1 MRSDT
6 VFDTHEIARSLT
18 AADLTDAQ
26 ADAITAAVRR
36 AVEHDAAAVDVDALA
51 TKADL
56 KAEVAALEERMAHFA
71 TKADVVALEARLEER
86 MTHFATKEDV
96 AALEARMT
104 HFATKAD
111 VAALEERMG
120 IKMTAELAGL
130 EARLAWRL
138 VGAGVAIAGI
148 QAAALFA
155 LLRMVG
161 TGS

>member
-1 MRSDT
+1 M
-6 VFDTHEIARSLT
+6 FDTHAIARSLT

-26 ADAITAAVRR
+26 ADAITAAVRE
-36 AVEHDAAAVDVDALA
+36 AAEHDTAAAAVDVDALA
-51 TKADL
+51 TKAD
-56 KAEVAALEERMAHFA
+56 VAAVQ
-71 TKADVVALEARLEER
+71 ADVAAVQADVAAVQANVVALEARLDER
-86 MTHFATKEDV
+86 MTHFATKE
-96 AALEARMT
+96 
-104 HFATKAD
+104 D

-120 IKMTAELAGL
+120 IKMTAELAAL

-161 TGS
+161 SGG

>member
-36 AVEHDAAAVDVDALA
+36 AAEHDAAGVDVDALA

-56 KAEVAALEERMAHFA
+56 A
-71 TKADVVALEARLEER
+71 
-86 MTHFATKEDV
+86 HFATKEDL
-96 AALEARMT
+96 AA
-104 HFATKAD
+104 
-111 VAALEERMG
+111 
-120 IKMTAELAGL
+120 L

-138 VGAGVAIAGI
+138 IGAGIAIAGI

-155 LLRMVG
+155 LLRLTAG
-161 TGS
+161 G